1 LTTSA
6 QEDVKQ
12 VQARRD
18 RPAIGPEDRSL
29 QERCIVGFNAGPPM
43 LPAGYNQNVQLFQG
57 PGYVVI
63 FNEMVHN
70 ARIVPLNIDNRPRLD
85 QSIRQLSGASRGR
98 WDGNTLVVET
108 TNFRAMPEWPRVAG
122 GISEQLHL
130 TERFTRVDA
139 GTLLY
144 EFTLNDPKTFT
155 RPWSAEIPM
164 TRIDEKI
171 YEYACHEGNYGMTN
185 LLNGARAEER
195 AADLAAGRAG
205 Q

>member
-1 LTTSA
+1 MTPAA
-6 QEDVKQ
+6 QQNVKQ

-29 QERCIVGFNAGPPM
+29 QERCIVAFNAGPPM

-70 ARIVPLNIDNRPRLD
+70 ARIVPLDNGNDKQPPLNANV
-85 QSIRQLSGASRGR
+85 RQLSGDSRGR

-108 TNFRAMPEWPRVAG
+108 TNFQARPEWPRIAG

-144 EFTLNDPKTFT
+144 EFTVNDPKTFT
-155 RPWSAEIPM
+155 RPWAP
-164 TRIDEKI
+164 KFP
-171 YEYACHEGNYGMTN
+171 
-185 LLNGARAEER
+185 
-195 AADLAAGRAG
+195 
-205 Q
+205 